1 MSHKLEPVP
10 LAIPEALRAELPEC
24 FATPHAARGFRNPW
38 AHPPLPGIQGVLRW
52 KMGKNE
58 ARARDYQKRALPV
71 PAQALADFEALDATS
86 RVFWLGH
93 ASFLMAIDGVRF
105 VVDPIF
111 GRAAGM
117 IPRVTPPPVEPE
129 ELSDIT
135 AVLVTHGHHDHLD
148 PPSLK
153 RLALNNRDSCVFV
166 VPRGLGVTL
175 PSVCRPVVELSW
187 WEHITLSGV
196 RVHLVP
202 AQHWH
207 RRGAFDTNASLWGG
221 FVLEGTHRVYH
232 SGDTGYFR
240 GFEAIGR
247 VFGGIDAA
255 CLPLGAYEP
264 KWFMATQHMSP
275 EGSLAAYH
283 DLRASHF
290 IGMHWGTFDLSD
302 EAPTAG
308 PGEIMELVHK
318 EQLDAGAF
326 HVVLPGGT
334 VALDGPRGE
343 TRARTLHA
351 YREHEPS
358 EIEAQ
363 RA

>member
-1 MSHKLEPVP
+1 MPHTLEPVS

-24 FATPHAARGFRNPW
+24 FDTPALARGFRNPW
-38 AHPPLPGIQGVLRW
+38 THPPLPGLGGVLRW
-52 KMGKNE
+52 KMGKNQ
-58 ARARDYQKRALPV
+58 ARAAGYRMRPLPR
-71 PAQALADFEALDATS
+71 PENALADFAALSEPT
-86 RVFWLGH
+86 RVFWIGH
-93 ASFLMAIDGVRF
+93 ASFLVAMDGAKF
-105 VVDPIF
+105 VIDPIF

-117 IPRVTPPPVEPE
+117 VPRVSPPAVEAE
-129 ELSDIT
+129 ALSDIS

-148 PPSLK
+148 PASLK
-153 RLALNNRDSCVFV
+153 RLAQANPDRCVFV
-166 VPRGLGVTL
+166 VPRGLGVAL

-187 WEHITLSGV
+187 WEHVTIAGV

-221 FVLEGTHRVYH
+221 YVLEASHRVYH

-275 EGSLAAYH
+275 EGSLAAFH

-290 IGMHWGTFDLSD
+290 VGMHWGTFDLSD
-302 EAPTAG
+302 EAPDSG
-308 PGEIMELVHK
+308 PDEIFSLVR
-318 EQLDAGAF
+318 ERGLDSEIF
-326 HVVLPGGT
+326 HVVVPGGT
-334 VALDGPRGE
+334 VALDGPRGR

-351 YREHEPS
+351 LHTLR
-358 EIEAQ
+358 
-363 RA
+363 